1 MLPELNELSTLDFKP
16 ISTCPLAIGRIV
28 VDLQGRHNI
37 TNKSMTQVLHRD
49 DRHAPWLIPRHMM
62 EETVRG
68 SSTVTEG
75 FSQIWNSCPYSTFGD
90 PISAKPVLTTSFAN
104 MPVVPAPQKF
114 VTASQAHDISK
125 WTEDIA
131 AGIDPEAIEVEAPF
145 EIVPAPGR
153 QRVMREDSDDEE
165 EESEEEQPEAPPL
178 PATKRVPILDSDD
191 EVEEIVLSVP
201 ATQRN
206 AVGNTGTDLLPTG
219 EEVTASRLRGG
230 APHSDDGHEDV
241 SSRIAAEHQPQEMPQ
256 PTWTSNPFSVLTEE
270 EEQGAPSEPQSTILA
285 MPPTSPRVS
294 PSRSPHLSPT
304 QSSHQ
309 SSQSSVPQSLH
320 QTAQQSPDL
329 LDAQSSIAET
339 YEETGAFKTPMSPP
353 KLPNRDEF
361 DPQKYGG
368 ARRGGYSARGRES
381 SARNMAPPARGGGR
395 GRPHSVRG
403 ASSFW
408 GRGTGG
414 KQPNYSHP
422 DLVQLSVAPFAIST
436 EKIRPPPGLD
446 IRGNG
451 AQSTSCSTNIDLL
464 DGPLDDL
471 QVPSMKPVPVD
482 CEHSQEPLSASN
494 KRSSNLSS
502 ANSGASY
509 VNLHNPPRDLAKIEN
524 NQLAKL
530 YEIQKEAREKKRLD
544 KEVAEKLQ
552 AESQAP
558 SQPWSQP
565 TASRNSTQRRQKEDE
580 NSSRRVHN
588 TMRQQAPKPGK
599 KGKQSNPKLT
609 EKERKQRL
617 DDVLGEVSTRIVPAT
632 ATFTEPM
639 SARKKQALKKN
650 PEIDPVAA
658 AQLSA
663 NRLSSRQT
671 ASLIQCLN
679 PLFAASRG
687 FPGQLKFEIQL
698 GQVLIANS
706 SKDLV
711 NEEIQL
717 FTIKNWESVFSPS
730 KQQPIATT
738 FTNILTRNGH
748 DVDRLL
754 KMNPPRG
761 LDGCGPEKL
770 FDELK
775 PGPSEISYE
784 FHCQSKESEEFWII
798 VDSSGNYSIRKS
810 MSTIGTVN
818 LHYPASIWD
827 ARAILHGTAEFC
839 EPEEEISFIV
849 ETFMRSVY
857 VPAQASV
864 SITYRQPAEN
874 DMTVRSVTVKRISLH
889 NCHIMDRQDIQ
900 LQIVEVKDLFHRF
913 HTRDKKLTQAF
924 EKGYPEM
931 HEQDRIHYEV
941 SLVHNNIN
949 EMLKQNRTLK
959 TGDLASG
966 VSGKELLKPQAIQDI
981 LDIVSH
987 MVSKIDWAGINNNGT
1002 FLRIM
1007 QEEHD
1012 LSARIA
1018 TTIPGTRP
1026 APSFAGMTSTA
1037 AGGAAAIRSE
1047 VPGIRI
1053 NTKAEIGCDADGKP
1067 VLIGMGGAM
1076 IPIPATE
1083 DEFNVAATELAPNDS
1098 ASNIGVGPQTYVP
1111 SAAFAR
1117 RPAARGPNFW

>member
-1 MLPELNELSTLDFKP
+1 MLQELNELSTLDFKP

-28 VDLQGRHNI
+28 VDLQGRLNI
-37 TNKSMTQVLHRD
+37 TNKSMTQVLHRN
-49 DRHAPWLIPRHMM
+49 DRHAPWLIPENMM

-68 SSTVTEG
+68 SATVTEG

-90 PISAKPVLTTSFAN
+90 PMSAKPVLTTSSAN
-104 MPVVPAPQKF
+104 IPFVPAPQKF

-131 AGIDPEAIEVEAPF
+131 PGIDPEAIDVEAPF
-145 EIVPAPGR
+145 ETVHPLGR
-153 QRVMREDSDDEE
+153 QRVVREDSDDEE
-165 EESEEEQPEAPPL
+165 DESEEEQPAVLPV
-178 PATKRVPILDSDD
+178 PATKRVPIPDSDD
-191 EVEEIVLSVP
+191 EVEEMVISAP
-201 ATQRN
+201 AAQRN
-206 AVGNTGTDLLPTG
+206 SEENTGAAPLQNS
-219 EEVTASRLRGG
+219 EEVTASRLRGP
-230 APHSDDGHEDV
+230 APDSDDGHEEL
-241 SSRIAAEHQPQEMPQ
+241 SSHIAAAHQRQETPQ

-270 EEQGAPSEPQSTILA
+270 EEEEQGSPSERPSTILA
-285 MPPTSPRVS
+285 MSPASPRIS
-294 PSRSPHLSPT
+294 PSRSPHLSTP
-304 QSSHQ
+304 QSSL
-309 SSQSSVPQSLH
+309 PQSLH
-320 QTAQQSPDL
+320 QSYKQSPDL
-329 LDAQSSIAET
+329 LDAQSSMTET
-339 YEETGAFKTPMSPP
+339 NQETGASKTPMSPP
-353 KLPNRDEF
+353 KFPSREEF
-361 DPQKYGG
+361 DPSKYGR
-368 ARRGGYSARGRES
+368 ARQGGYSARGREPY
-381 SARNMAPPARGGGR
+381 ARNMAPPGRGGGR
-395 GRPHSVRG
+395 GRPYSARGVSSFRERG
-403 ASSFW
+403 A
-408 GRGTGG
+408 GG

-422 DLVQLSVAPFAIST
+422 DLLRLFEAPLVMST

-451 AQSTSCSTNIDLL
+451 EQSTSCATNIDLL

-471 QVPSMKPVPVD
+471 QVPSMKPVPVE

-509 VNLHNPPRDLAKIEN
+509 VNRHNPPRDLAKIEN
-524 NQLAKL
+524 DQLAKL
-530 YEIQKEAREKKRLD
+530 YEMQKEAREKKRLE
-544 KEVAEKLQ
+544 KEVAQKLQ
-552 AESQAP
+552 AESQVP

-565 TASRNSTQRRQKEDE
+565 TASRNSTQRKQKEDE
-580 NSSRRVHN
+580 TSSRRVHN
-588 TMRQQAPKPGK
+588 TMGQQAPKPGK
-599 KGKQSNPKLT
+599 KGKQSAPKLT

-617 DDVLGEVSTRIVPAT
+617 DDVLGEVTARIVPAT
-632 ATFTEPM
+632 ATFTETM

-671 ASLIQCLN
+671 ASLIERLN

-687 FPGQLKFEIQL
+687 FPGRLKFEIQL

-706 SKDLV
+706 SKDIV
-711 NEEIQL
+711 KEEIQL
-717 FTIKNWESVFSPS
+717 FTIKNWESLFSPS
-730 KQQPIATT
+730 NQQPIATT

-770 FDELK
+770 FDEFK

-798 VDSSGNYSIRKS
+798 VDSTGNYSIRKS
-810 MSTIGTVN
+810 MSTIGKVN
-818 LHYPASIWD
+818 LHYPASVWD
-827 ARAILHGTAEFC
+827 ARAILHGMAEFC

-874 DMTVRSVTVKRISLH
+874 DMTVRSVTVKRTSLH

-900 LQIVEVKDLFHRF
+900 LQIVEVKNLFHRF

-924 EKGYPEM
+924 EKGYAEM

-949 EMLKQNRTLK
+949 EMLKQNRTLR

-966 VSGKELLKPQAIQDI
+966 ISGKQLLKPQAIQDM
-981 LDIVSH
+981 LDLVSY

-1037 AGGAAAIRSE
+1037 AGGGAAVRSE
-1047 VPGIRI
+1047 IHGIRI

-1083 DEFNVAATELAPNDS
+1083 DELIVAARELVPNDS
-1098 ASNIGVGPQTYVP
+1098 ASNVGVGLQTYVP

-1117 RPAARGPNFW
+1117 RPAPRGPNFW